1 MKSGLFFRRKEI
13 WIPTWRSCLLA
24 FLILTVTAIFLIKTT
39 PYFLAP
45 TQPVHARVLV
55 IEGWLGEQSLE
66 FAKALAKSNQY
77 DLVLTAGGRIEKG
90 FDEVT
95 YGTFA
100 NLGAHR
106 LRNMGYTATNL
117 MAVPSIDAPKDRT
130 YHSAESVRDFLK
142 STPFRSVD
150 LLSDSVHSRRSW
162 FLYRKALGPEFKVG
176 IYAAP
181 STEFHLDRWY
191 YKSAGVRNVVSE
203 VIAYGYARFLFRPA
217 ALEAP
222 PQLKDSPPPQAPHSS
237 KPEAPR

>member
-1 MKSGLFFRRKEI
+1 LFKRKEI
-13 WIPTWRSCLLA
+13 WVPTWRGWLLGI
-24 FLILTVTAIFLIKTT
+24 LIFAAIAIFLVKTT

-66 FAKALAKSNQY
+66 FAKALAKTNQY

-106 LRNMGYTATNL
+106 LRHMGYTATNL

-130 YHSAESVRDFLK
+130 YHSAESVHDFLLT
-142 STPFRSVD
+142 TPFRTVD

-162 FLYRKALGPEFKVG
+162 LLYRRALGPEFKVG

-181 STEFHLDRWY
+181 STEFELHRWY
-191 YKSAGVRNVVSE
+191 YKSAGVRNVLSE

-217 ALEAP
+217 SLESP
-222 PQLKDSPPPQAPHSS
+222 PQLKDSPPAQAPHSS
-237 KPEAPR
+237 KPEPQR